1 MVNMTGRGLLSRCAW
16 LILGLIFAG
25 ALHLTLRLLASDIAT
40 QFAQAYVPLTK
51 EEAFKLAVNS
61 CDGSIIR
68 RYQENCSVPN
78 GSTVSVEMERHKAEY
93 DYRKFSPVKER
104 VQDVTDFALGMVY
117 AALALAAIWAFVS
130 WFTTNVWPMLAGVI
144 GSVRNSLDLSE
155 KSTAWRLR
163 RAEEEFRTLKSLRDD
178 GLIAEEVFAAR
189 KGKLKAAI
197 KGNPVRNRDH

>member
-1 MVNMTGRGLLSRCAW
+1 MTGRGLLSRYAW

-25 ALHLTLRLLASDIAT
+25 ALHLTLRLMAKDIAT

-51 EEAFKLAVNS
+51 EEAFRLAVSS
-61 CDGSIIR
+61 CDSSMMR
-68 RYQENCSVPN
+68 RYQENCSVPS
-78 GSTVSVEMERHKAEY
+78 GGAVSVEMERHKAEY

-104 VQDVTDFALGMVY
+104 VQEVTDFALGVVY
-117 AALALAAIWAFVS
+117 AAFALAAFWAFVN
-130 WFTTNVWPMLAGVI
+130 WFATNVWPMLAESMGVLR
-144 GSVRNSLDLSE
+144 SSLNLSE

-178 GLIAEEVFAAR
+178 GLIAEDVFVAR

-197 KGNPVRNRDH
+197 NSNPERKP